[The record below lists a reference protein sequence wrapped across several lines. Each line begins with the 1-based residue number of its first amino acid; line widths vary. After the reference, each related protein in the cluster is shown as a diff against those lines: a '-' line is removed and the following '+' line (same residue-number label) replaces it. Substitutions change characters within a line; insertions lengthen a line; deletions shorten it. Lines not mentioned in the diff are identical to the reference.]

1 MVPSKLRQTKTA
13 AVAPTALGLKWAE
26 PWTTGVAPIA
36 RSRSWS
42 WRSEHHETV
51 TSIWTWITKLT
62 RRRGVG
68 LHQKS
73 IQRKWNM
80 AIANTLMR
88 AATFAVLR
96 AMERGMRTERGP
108 TKKGEQ
114 SGLREAAAKDEM
126 KTEEKMG
133 HDLAKGAD
141 RFDERSKSS
150 DGRSAASKQKG

>member
-1 MVPSKLRQTKTA
+1 LPCRLSPR
-13 AVAPTALGLKWAE
+13 
-26 PWTTGVAPIA
+26 
-36 RSRSWS
+36 
-42 WRSEHHETV
+42 
-51 TSIWTWITKLT
+51 
-62 RRRGVG
+62 G

-73 IQRKWNM
+73 VQRTRNK
-80 AIANTLMR
+80 ASANTLMR

-96 AMERGMRTERGP
+96 TMEHRMQTKRGP

-114 SGLREAAAKDEM
+114 AASGLREAAAKDEM